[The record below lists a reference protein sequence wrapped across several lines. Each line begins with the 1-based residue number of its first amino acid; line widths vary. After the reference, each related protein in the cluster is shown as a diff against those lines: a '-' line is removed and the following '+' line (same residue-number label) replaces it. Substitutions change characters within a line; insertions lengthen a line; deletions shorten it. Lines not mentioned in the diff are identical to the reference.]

1 MLNPSI
7 TWPLRNEAAQRR
19 LCQTLAVRKSRLR
32 LVALILFAILLGAG
46 RAQAQSEPQSV
57 LLQIGDVSVRVPTPK
72 GFTETSRRSQDL
84 WKLALAY
91 SAGDARIIG
100 HFVTDKDFAAF
111 EKGKAVTFSEF
122 LFVQTPRR
130 AESLKVTQAQFD
142 KLRSGTV
149 ALQGDLS
156 KRIEPRLATEI
167 DKVSKAV
174 SSTQGVD
181 LKVRIGEI
189 VPVSVDRND
198 SGVLIYTVLSQVGAS
213 DGKTSTDQTM
223 VVTTAYC
230 FVSGKI
236 VMLAAYRGFRTPQD
250 LQSSRTF
257 VNSWASGVLSA
268 N

>member
-1 MLNPSI
+1 MS
-7 TWPLRNEAAQRR
+7 
-19 LCQTLAVRKSRLR
+19 
-32 LVALILFAILLGAG
+32 
-46 RAQAQSEPQSV
+46 
-57 LLQIGDVSVRVPTPK
+57 LQIGDTTIRVPTPQ
-72 GFTETSRRSQDL
+72 GFTETSRRSQEL
-84 WKLALAY
+84 WNLALAY

-111 EKGKAVTFSEF
+111 EKGKTVTFKEF
-122 LFVQTPRR
+122 LLVQTPRR
-130 AESLKVTQAQFD
+130 AESLTVNQAQFD
-142 KLRSGTV
+142 KLRSGTI
-149 ALQGDLS
+149 ALQSELS

-167 DKVSKAV
+167 YKVSKAV
-174 SSTQGVD
+174 SSTQGVN

-198 SGVLIYTVLSQVGAS
+198 SSLLIYTVLSQVGAS

-230 FVSGKI
+230 FVSGKVI
-236 VMLAAYRGFRTPQD
+236 MLTAYRHFRTPQD

-257 VNSWASGVLSA
+257 INLWANGVLSA